1 MRIADIEAGEEPQIA
16 AISTIRKDII
26 RIPSTQLFPK
36 KNNNN
41 PFGEFETRNRE
52 REERKPDNKIIFLFA
67 LISTNCQSLKNH
79 ETCNDKLFASPFL

>member
-36 KNNNN
+36 ENNNN
-41 PFGEFETRNRE
+41 PFGEFKTRNRE

-67 LISTNCQSLKNH
+67 LISK
-79 ETCNDKLFASPFL
+79 KLSIFKKS